1 MFIQFLVLINK
12 KLYIRDVFS
21 LLYVVLMARKWH
33 GISNGIRG
41 RPFTVGGRQCFLGTS
56 GRPVPPMGESV
67 GRPLVPGETLPAPPV
82 MNWVA
87 NRHYN
92 FWT

>member
-21 LLYVVLMARKWH
+21 LLYVVLMARNQQRHQGAATHRRWPAVFPRHKW
-33 GISNGIRG
+33 
-41 RPFTVGGRQCFLGTS
+41 PTS
-56 GRPVPPMGESV
+56 APTGEFA

-82 MNWVA
+82 MNWGA